1 MSDVPGRRLD
11 LTSLAGV
18 PIAIGVVLL
27 AQALDGG
34 SARSLW
40 QPTAA
45 LIVFGGTFGAVL
57 VSFSLQAVVRTVS
70 AVVGAFRGQ
79 TEAIEP
85 IVRRLVGYAITSRR
99 HGVLALEAEIG
110 KTPDEFLRNA
120 LMLVSDGTTPK
131 TTRQILDVENQ
142 ARRTVAEVPADV
154 LETAAGY
161 TPTLGILGAVL
172 GLIRVMENLGEP
184 SKLGTGI
191 ADAFVATVYG
201 VGAANL
207 LLLPLATK
215 LRTRARDEA
224 LQREIVIEGM
234 VALQEGLNPRLI
246 EQQLLSYA
254 TPPRTTTSERRAA

>member
-1 MSDVPGRRLD
+1 MRGGAKPRIDI
-11 LTSLAGV
+11 TSLAGV
-18 PIAIGVVLL
+18 PIAIGVVLV

-40 QPTAA
+40 QPNAA
-45 LIVFGGTFGAVL
+45 LIVFGGTFGAIL
-57 VSFSLQAVVRTVS
+57 VSFSLRAVIHTFHS
-70 AVVGAFRGQ
+70 VVGAFRVQ
-79 TEAIEP
+79 AAAIEP
-85 IVRRLVGYAITSRR
+85 IVKRLVGYAALSRR
-99 HGVLALEAEIG
+99 NGVLALEGEVD
-110 KTPDEFLRNA
+110 KTSDAFLRNA

-131 TTRQILDVENQ
+131 TTRQILEVENQ
-142 ARRTVAEVPADV
+142 ARRAAAEVPADV

-172 GLIRVMENLGEP
+172 GLIRVMQNLGEP

-191 ADAFVATVYG
+191 AVAFVATVYG

-215 LRTRARDEA
+215 LRGRARDEA
-224 LQREIVIEGM
+224 LHREIVIEGM
-234 VALQEGLNPRLI
+234 IALQEGLNPRLI

-254 TPPRTTTSERRAA
+254 TPTRTASAKRRVA

>member
-1 MSDVPGRRLD
+1 MKGVSRSRIDM
-11 LTSLAGV
+11 TSLAGV

-40 QPTAA
+40 QPNAA

-57 VSFSLQAVVRTVS
+57 VSFSLRAVIGTVK
-70 AVVGAFRGQ
+70 AVVGAFRVQ
-79 TEAIEP
+79 NEAIES
-85 IVRRLVGYAITSRR
+85 IVKRVVAYATVSRR
-99 HGVLALEAEIG
+99 HGVVALEDEVG
-110 KTPDEFLRNA
+110 RTPDQFLRNA

-142 ARRTVAEVPADV
+142 ARRAAAEVPADV
-154 LETAAGY
+154 LETAAGF

-172 GLIRVMENLGEP
+172 GLIRVMENLGDP

-191 ADAFVATVYG
+191 AVAFVATVYG

-215 LRTRARDEA
+215 LRARARDEA
-224 LQREIVIEGM
+224 LHRDIVIEGM

-246 EQQLLSYA
+246 EQQLLSYSSPPA
-254 TPPRTTTSERRAA
+254 TAPANRRAA